1 MSDQDFFAVDV
12 FVFPSSHHALKAE
25 KLCEEAGVKVVLI
38 PLPREISADCG
49 VSLIVHPDL
58 REQAEELF
66 QEKGITLLE
75 VHRIARDGKQGRMW
89 KRLLGDTRG

>member
-1 MSDQDFFAVDV
+1 MCDQDFFAVDL
-12 FVFPSSHHALKAE
+12 FTFPSSHHALKAE
-25 KLCEEAGVKVVLI
+25 KICKEAGVKVVLI

-66 QEKGITLLE
+66 QEKEVALLG
-75 VHRIARDGKQGRMW
+75 VHRIARNGKQGRMW